1 MVGVVLNDNKEGYMS
16 IIEIKNVTKTYCPT
30 LFKKSKS
37 AQTSKRIVAVDNV
50 SLTVQEGEIFGLVG
64 SNGAGKTTLIKTM
77 LNLAKVDSGSIS
89 ICGYDSQKESKKMLQ
104 NVGAI
109 VEEPTL
115 FKEMTGMQNLKMLA
129 EYHSNVSQERIEQV
143 VDIVGL
149 RERINSPFST
159 YSLGMRQ
166 RLGIAQAILH
176 SPKVLILDEPINGFD
191 PQGILQ
197 MRELFKRLSREYGT
211 TILISSHIL
220 SEMEELCDRVGIMK
234 NGQIVVVDTIEN
246 LRDNMGSELLVCIE
260 CSDSVTACGLVNNML
275 GYPTKI
281 VGGKLYVKC
290 AKQEDVNEVIK
301 ALLGGNL
308 EIFAVNT
315 IKKNLEQIYL
325 EVVK

>member
-1 MVGVVLNDNKEGYMS
+1 MA
-16 IIEIKNVTKTYCPT
+16 IIQIENVTKTYQR
-30 LFKKSKS
+30 KKIKLPKAMRDSKS
-37 AQTSKRIVAVDNV
+37 IVAVDDV
-50 SLTVQEGEIFGLVG
+50 SLEVNEGEIFGLVG

-77 LNLAKVDSGSIS
+77 LNLAKVDSGHIS
-89 ICGYDSQKESKKMLQ
+89 ICGFDSQKESKQMLA

-115 FKEMTGMQNLKMLA
+115 FKEMTGMQNLQMLA
-129 EYHSNVSQERIEQV
+129 AYHPNVSKERIDQV

-149 RERINSPFST
+149 TDRINSPFST

-234 NGQIVVVDTIEN
+234 NGKIVVVDTIEN
-246 LRDNMGSELLVCIE
+246 LRAGVEREMLVCIE
-260 CSDSVTACGLVNNML
+260 CSDCERACGLINANF

-281 VGGKLYVKC
+281 ASTKLYVKC
-290 AKQEDVNEVIK
+290 TTQDEVNEVIK
-301 ALLGGNL
+301 TLLGGNIQ
-308 EIFAVNT
+308 IFAVNT